1 VLRKLMI
8 AITLLAVAVPGWAWS
23 QARRFYPARHSVVFV
38 GTFYGGPYWYGSPT
52 YYYAP
57 LYLPTSVP
65 PSVYVEKYEG
75 TPSEEVG
82 EIYCPALDAHYPD
95 VQDCPSGWQRV
106 IRAEEGAAE
115 GG

>member
-1 VLRKLMI
+1 MI